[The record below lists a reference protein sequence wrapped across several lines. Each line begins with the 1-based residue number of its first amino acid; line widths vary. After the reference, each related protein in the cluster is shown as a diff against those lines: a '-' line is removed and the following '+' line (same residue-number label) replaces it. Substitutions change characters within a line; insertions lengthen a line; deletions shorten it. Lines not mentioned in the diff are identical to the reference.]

1 LDTVVIAKLQ
11 SHIEPDAIEAKTEAI
26 EGFLDHPTSPEAL
39 SGVFEEETRVMSLD
53 SDFLDDL
60 ED

>member
-1 LDTVVIAKLQ
+1 MIAKLQ